1 MISTT
6 GLRITLYTMRIH
18 VSCTTRHICWAWTN
32 EYMNNAGEGMN
43 LVQKKSD
50 MASTPSKSMSKSAQ
64 ACDTQKG
71 KNHRREVM
79 SKTNF
84 SHFYIHA
91 NLHEKSLH
99 VTVPASSVY
108 VSSCFV
114 CVLVVPYISDFK
126 KEFESTKLN
135 IVNDEVILFN

>member
-1 MISTT
+1 
-6 GLRITLYTMRIH
+6 MRIH

-108 VSSCFV
+108 GT
-114 CVLVVPYISDFK
+114 VPASPVFLLYHIFPIFK
-126 KEFESTKLN
+126 KR
-135 IVNDEVILFN
+135 IRVNEGDYCE